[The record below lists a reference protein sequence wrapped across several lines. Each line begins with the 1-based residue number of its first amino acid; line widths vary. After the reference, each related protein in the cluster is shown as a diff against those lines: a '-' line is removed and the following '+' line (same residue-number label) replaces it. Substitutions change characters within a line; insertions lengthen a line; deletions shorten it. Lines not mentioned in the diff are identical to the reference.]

1 MTRVAVIGGGI
12 AGLGAAYV
20 LSRRHEVHLFEK
32 ERRVGG
38 HTHTMLVDTA
48 GGPLA
53 LDTGFL
59 VHNDRTYPNLVRL
72 FAELGV
78 GTQPSDMSFAVTC
91 RRTGYEYSSRGL
103 GGFFA
108 DRRNLLRP
116 RHYGLLAEILRF
128 NREAPALV
136 DDPEGAALTLGEF
149 VDQRRYTD
157 DFLRFYLLPMAAAV
171 WSASLDA
178 IRRFPAA
185 ALVRFFDNHGML
197 GINTH
202 PTWKV
207 VEGGSHRYLG
217 PITAPYR
224 SRVRTGVTIESVR
237 RLDPGVEVRLADGTR
252 HRFDEVVF
260 ACHGDQ
266 VLPLLADPTEVEREV
281 FAGFTTSA
289 NDVWLHTDRSMLPR
303 RPAARASWNYNLGGD
318 DEGRG
323 ATVTY
328 HLNRLQSLAAPE
340 DYCVTLNPG
349 GAIDPARVIAR
360 MTYRHPLYTREALA
374 AQARWAEVSGRRH
387 THFCGAYWRYGFHED
402 GLVSALRVA
411 RALGVDWSNDHGT
424 GDLHGRPQAPAV
436 PATAA

>member
-1 MTRVAVIGGGI
+1 MRRVAVIGGGI

-32 ERRVGG
+32 ETRVGG
-38 HTHTMLVDTA
+38 HTHTRVVDTP

-78 GTQPSDMSFAVTC
+78 GTRPSDMSFAVTC

-116 RHYGLLAEILRF
+116 RHYRLFTEILRF
-128 NREAPALV
+128 NREATALV
-136 DDPEGAALTLGEF
+136 ARPDGAALTLGEF
-149 VDQRRYTD
+149 VDRQRYTD
-157 DFLRFYLLPMAAAV
+157 EFLRFYLLPMAAAV
-171 WSASLDA
+171 WSASLEA
-178 IRRFPAA
+178 IRAFPATT
-185 ALVRFFDNHGML
+185 LIRFFDNHGML

-202 PTWKV
+202 PRWKV
-207 VEGGSHRYLG
+207 VEGGSHSYLG

-224 SRVRTGVTIESVR
+224 SRIRTGVTIQSVR
-237 RLDPGVEVRLADGTR
+237 RLDAGVELRLADGAC
-252 HRFDEVVF
+252 HGFDEVVF

-266 VLPLLADPTEVEREV
+266 VLPLLADPTDLERDV
-281 FAGFTTSA
+281 FAGFATSR
-289 NDVWLHTDRSMLPR
+289 NDVWLHTDASLLPR
-303 RPAARASWNYNLGGD
+303 RPAARASWNYNLGG

-360 MTYRHPLYTREALA
+360 MTYRHPLYTRDALA

-387 THFCGAYWRYGFHED
+387 THFCGAYWRHGFHED
-402 GLVSALRVA
+402 GFVSALRVA
-411 RALGVDWSNDHGT
+411 RTLGVEWGENDGT
-424 GDLHGRPQAPAV
+424 SDLHGRRQAPPL